1 MNLDDTANCPV
12 GARCES
18 CGTADPRSVHTATAP
33 VGIVCL
39 TLCARCAGSGL
50 IPRLSAAG
58 VARFVL
64 DHCGHLGIDA
74 DQMEALMKKEAGCT

>member
-1 MNLDDTANCPV
+1 MNLDDTTNCPL

-18 CGTADPRSVHTATAP
+18 CGSTAHRSVCTATTP
-33 VGIVCL
+33 VGVICL
-39 TLCARCAGSGL
+39 TLCDRCAGSSL
-50 IPRLSAAG
+50 MPRLSAPGA
-58 VARFVL
+58 ARFVL

>member
-1 MNLDDTANCPV
+1 MSLDNTSNCPI

-18 CGTADPRSVHTATAP
+18 CGTTKPRAVHTATTP
-33 VGIVCL
+33 VGVICL
-39 TLCARCAGSGL
+39 TLCDRCASSSL
-50 IPRLSAAG
+50 TPRLAAATA
-58 VARFVL
+58 ARFVL